1 MSENETCPKCGG
13 SRHWMIQIPITVS
26 IQADEP
32 IDSEVAIDVAA
43 EWAARSGDMLIP
55 QPGPDNWARCY
66 AEADEDEA
74 QILE

>member
-1 MSENETCPKCGG
+1 MRMSNYKIL
-13 SRHWMIQIPITVS
+13 SRRWIVQIPVTVS
-26 IQADEP
+26 IQTDAG
-32 IDSEVAIDVAA
+32 IDSELAIEVAA